1 MGKHLGSGTFGDVY
15 KDRDKAVKNFH
26 ELHHC
31 IQEYCAASYLNDCEH
46 VVKCTDVD
54 FRNNKISYELHKTNM
69 RQWLDNPKRTKREK
83 ILLLRDV
90 IYGLIEIH
98 TRNLVHSD
106 VKPNNILVSFTSDG
120 YKATL
125 CDLGFVAN
133 PPYSKVRRTAAT
145 YRDTNPVSHYGHD
158 IYSLCIMMMEIFY
171 NVRVRQQLSYE
182 EFSDLID
189 KYVTDKRIKS
199 FMLRMIHRDHDKRP
213 TSSEVL
219 KYMYDETYYPV
230 IPKYSTFHINIK
242 NSSISDKYSNIIEWT
257 EEVCKSF
264 DIKRCD
270 IACEMVIYF
279 IQKYKI
285 TKSFYQLTV
294 VVVLVILSS
303 ILGKSGF
310 TMKVALKACKHKYT
324 KEEFIVGME
333 YMTSD
338 RDILH
343 KIFSL

>member
-1 MGKHLGSGTFGDVY
+1 LGSGTFGDVY
-15 KDRDKAVKNFH
+15 KDKDKAVKNFH

-31 IQEYCAASYLNDCEH
+31 IQEYCAASYLSDCEY

-54 FRNNKISYELHKTNM
+54 FENNKISYELHKTNM
-69 RQWLDNPKRTKREK
+69 RAWMDNPKRTKKEK
-83 ILLLRDV
+83 RLLLRDV

-98 TRNLVHSD
+98 SRNLVHSD
-106 VKPNNILVSFTSDG
+106 IKPNNILVSLTDSG

-182 EFSDLID
+182 EFNDLIN
-189 KYVTDKRIKS
+189 KYVSDKRIKP
-199 FMLRMIHRDHDKRP
+199 FMLKMINKDHNKRP
-213 TSSEVL
+213 TSIEVL
-219 KYMYDETYYPV
+219 KYMYDEEYYPD
-230 IPKYSTFHINIK
+230 IPKRKSFNLDINSMAMK
-242 NSSISDKYSNIIEWT
+242 SKYSNIIEWNN
-257 EEVCKSF
+257 EVCKSF
-264 DIKRCD
+264 EIKRSD
-270 IACEMVIYF
+270 IACEIILYF

-285 TKSFYQLTV
+285 TKDFYQLTV
-294 VVVLVILSS
+294 VTVLVILSS

-310 TMKVALKACKHKYT
+310 TMKVALKACKHRYN
-324 KEEFIVGME
+324 KEEFIIGMQ
-333 YMTSD
+333 YITSD
-338 RDILH
+338 KEILQ